1 MKGGQTSAASSS
13 RNCHMAVM
21 PAVTSRAPGGLSL
34 PLSGQK
40 IPACNL
46 FLLLSHFTFQLLPRM
61 PLMGEP
67 PFPRCKCM
75 QKTPADELPPALP
88 ACQSTPERVRLHGPP
103 HRAAGENKQPKPPV
117 SQELEAFPPWA
128 AGPSR
133 GCCSS
138 RPLFYR
144 EQVLVRMPRA
154 KLEGGITEFC
164 MAIRTLSVRQH
175 TAGKLQV
182 QSRPTEL
189 LLGLLMQ
196 SNH

>member
-103 HRAAGENKQPKPPV
+103 HRAAGENIQPKPRFPRSWKPSHHGLPGPPV
-117 SQELEAFPPWA
+117 AAAPPGRYSTGSRYSCA
-128 AGPSR
+128 CLGPSLK
-133 GCCSS
+133 GESLNFVW
-138 RPLFYR
+138 LFAHC
-144 EQVLVRMPRA
+144 PS
-154 KLEGGITEFC
+154 G
-164 MAIRTLSVRQH
+164 
-175 TAGKLQV
+175 GKLQV